1 MLHLPGFAQVIT
13 SAWDSLPV
21 HPSTSIF
28 PTCSHPPG
36 KHSEP
41 IWNHG
46 GPFLCSGHS
55 LPGLITCISVKNG
68 LISVFTSMHHLFLL
82 PDRWITQGVF
92 KKHHAW
98 GPALVLEMSISEAE
112 LGTRTFFKLSG
123 FSYTGLCRNFLYPPN
138 DQHLSTTGW
147 ILRMLDVSA
156 VVYQPKPASLP
167 LAFFCNSLN

>member
-1 MLHLPGFAQVIT
+1 MVRKLSKRITLSGILEPWKLQSDIGLKLWSINQAYSCFWPTEMLHLPGFAQVIT

-21 HPSTSIF
+21 HSSTSIF

-46 GPFLCSGHS
+46 GPFLCSGHHLS
-55 LPGLITCISVKNG
+55 GLITCISVKNG

-92 KKHHAW
+92 KKTPCL
-98 GPALVLEMSISEAE
+98 GPCSSPWNEHLRGRA
-112 LGTRTFFKLSG
+112 GH
-123 FSYTGLCRNFLYPPN
+123 SYVF
-138 DQHLSTTGW
+138 
-147 ILRMLDVSA
+147 
-156 VVYQPKPASLP
+156 
-167 LAFFCNSLN
+167 